1 MKSYKYIIAALF
13 VVAIGVGIFI
23 SCEKESI
30 NENTLTSNSNKI
42 QKEQQGVTY
51 TMNEYREIN
60 GKCYH
65 VTGKYLVWEDVYGNK
80 YISSGGL
87 IYTEI
92 DCVTMLALIAVP
104 LEFAFE
110 PEPEVEFNCEADYI
124 EPDNYNFTVISGG
137 ETLTIEELNLF
148 FQDALVTIYY
158 EIN

>member
-13 VVAIGVGIFI
+13 LVAISTGIFI

-42 QKEQQGVTY
+42 QKTPQGTTY
-51 TMNEYREIN
+51 TLDEYREIN

-65 VTGKYLVWEDVYGNK
+65 VTGSYFFWEDNHGK
-80 YISSGGL
+80 QYILSEGVT
-87 IYTEI
+87 YTEI
-92 DCVTMLALIAVP
+92 NCVTMLTLTVAP

-110 PEPEVEFNCEADYI
+110 PKPEVEFNCEADYI

>member
-1 MKSYKYIIAALF
+1 MYKIKIIIAALC
-13 VVAIGVGIFI
+13 VAVIGVGIFV

-30 NENTLTSNSNKI
+30 NENTFTSNSNKI
-42 QKEQQGVTY
+42 QKEPQGVTY
-51 TMNEYREIN
+51 IMDKYIEIN
-60 GKCYH
+60 GKCFH
-65 VTGKYLVWEDVYGNK
+65 VTGSYLVWKDRNDK
-80 YISSGGL
+80 NHISSGGL
-87 IYTEI
+87 KYTEI
-92 DCVTMLALIAVP
+92 DCITMLTLIAVP

-124 EPDNYNFTVISGG
+124 EPDNYNFTVISGE